1 MEGRFGVIGYRGG
14 TTAQRDSQVVELLG
28 RNRLIE
34 QLLLAGLEV
43 AWPLRD
49 RGIDLIAYAD
59 LAARV
64 ESFVACPIQM
74 KASSESFGLHSKY
87 RRVRNLIIAHVWYV
101 SQPAKSVTIAT
112 TYSETLSVVEAM
124 GWSETASW
132 ASGAYSTSR
141 PSQRLLTLP
150 EPFRMT
156 PERWWAK
163 VVGIQ
168 TEASQ
173 E

>member
-1 MEGRFGVIGYRGG
+1 MV
-14 TTAQRDSQVVELLG
+14 QRDSQVVELLG

-34 QLLLAGLEV
+34 ELLLAGLEV
-43 AWPLRD
+43 ALPLRD

-64 ESFVACPIQM
+64 ESFAACPIQM
-74 KASSESFGLHSKY
+74 KASSETSFGLHTKY

-101 SQPAKSVTIAT
+101 GQPAKSITFAT
-112 TYSETLSVVEAM
+112 TYDEALNIVEAM
-124 GWSETASW
+124 GWAETASW

-141 PSQRLLTLP
+141 PSKRLLTLL

-156 PERWWAK
+156 PGRWWEK

-168 TEASQ
+168 TEIAQ